1 MEGDETIEGDEL
13 IEVIRP
19 FTSRALWRKRVLVQ
33 KHKIMLFRTQVIVYM
48 GGRREAEKARDEKI
62 SQTPRTTYHQPPS
75 NRAATPPVRSDKIW
89 RWMRPDCT
97 GHLLLSNT
105 ASLCRF
111 VASWEILSFHICSF
125 SRIFLRSGA
134 ESGYLQITLGMLMRG

>member
-19 FTSRALWRKRVLVQ
+19 FTSRALRRILVLVQ
-33 KHKIMLFRTQVIVYM
+33 KHNIMLFRTQVIIYM
-48 GGRREAEKARDEKI
+48 GGRRLKKLGMERLVRRPEP
-62 SQTPRTTYHQPPS
+62 T

-105 ASLCRF
+105 ALLQAGRFFHSIFVHSL
-111 VASWEILSFHICSF
+111 VSFYDPEQSLD
-125 SRIFLRSGA
+125 IFKLH
-134 ESGYLQITLGMLMRG
+134 

>member
-48 GGRREAEKARDEKI
+48 GGRRLEKLRMERLVRRPEP
-62 SQTPRTTYHQPPS
+62 TNPPIV
-75 NRAATPPVRSDKIW
+75 PQ
-89 RWMRPDCT
+89 
-97 GHLLLSNT
+97 L
-105 ASLCRF
+105 
-111 VASWEILSFHICSF
+111 
-125 SRIFLRSGA
+125 LRSGRTKY
-134 ESGYLQITLGMLMRG
+134 GDG

>member
-19 FTSRALWRKRVLVQ
+19 FTSRALRRRLVLVQ
-33 KHKIMLFRTQVIVYM
+33 KYKIMLFRTQVIVYM
-48 GGRREAEKARDEKI
+48 GGRRLKKLGMKRLVRRPEP
-62 SQTPRTTYHQPPS
+62 T